1 MDSNHS
7 WNFSNTKHSTNAIPN
22 SWYTMENMW
31 KIPTRFS
38 AFLNKQFAEIF
49 YTKRLELHLCDRLV
63 AHNTRK
69 CLYSI
74 KNLSK
79 PRLYNKSTEST
90 REVLPYEL
98 GREYFCVHY
107 GLMCWGGRHNYVT
120 YSTFFFRLDFFFWRN
135 IFMRKRIEI
144 AVKV

>member
-1 MDSNHS
+1 LESQHFLHS
-7 WNFSNTKHSTNAIPN
+7 LHTKHSINAIPN
-22 SWYTMENMW
+22 SSYTMENMW
-31 KIPTRFS
+31 KIPTWFS

-63 AHNTRK
+63 AYNTST

-79 PRLYNKSTEST
+79 PRLYNKSTESA
-90 REVLPYEL
+90 REVLPHEL
-98 GREYFCVHY
+98 GREFFCVHY

-120 YSTFFFRLDFFFWRN
+120 YNTFFFHLDFFWRN
-135 IFMRKRIEI
+135 IFMRKRNEI
-144 AVKV
+144 VIKT